1 MNRQIFAAILI
12 LAGYIY
18 GSTLYEP
25 WYFTLQGWLVTI
37 GILNMPE
44 NAPENTRLMGNQVQI
59 IIAGILLIGAG
70 IWLFVFSV
78 D

>member
-12 LAGYIY
+12 LAGYTY

-37 GILNMPE
+37 GILHKPE
-44 NAPENTRLMGNQVQI
+44 DAPEGTRLMGNQVQI
-59 IIAGILLIGAG
+59 IIAGILLMAAG